1 MSRRRSRSS
10 AVTTI
15 YWRDIPA
22 QVTATTAGGHDE
34 RIMLHPRFQHAI
46 DRAAT
51 VAGLTETH
59 QYIEQWR
66 RVTTAAPG
74 DVMAEAQ
81 SCAEGIDCEYH
92 RQRLEAL
99 VANGG
104 LEPAAPPTADEPATT
119 DERPSTNDKETQLH
133 G

>member
-1 MSRRRSRSS
+1 MSRRRGRAS

-22 QVTATTAGGHDE
+22 QITATTTNGHDKK
-34 RIMLHPRFQHAI
+34 IMLHPRFQHAI

-59 QYIEQWR
+59 KYIEQWR
-66 RVTTAAPG
+66 RVTTTVPG

-81 SCAEGIDCEYH
+81 SSAEGIHSEYH
-92 RQRLEAL
+92 PQRLEAL

-104 LEPAAPPTADEPATT
+104 LEPAVPLSTAVPP
-119 DERPSTNDKETQLH
+119 RTNGKETQQH
-133 G
+133 D